1 MTGFNVTDRRK
12 KKIANQKKY
21 VNLESGSILLGRTAR
36 VDVTLSNH
44 FADQLILSKSPL
56 SCYL

>member
-1 MTGFNVTDRRK
+1 MTGFNVTYMRK
-12 KKIANQKKY
+12 KRLQNKKN

>member
-1 MTGFNVTDRRK
+1 MTGFNVTFMRK
-12 KKIANQKKY
+12 KILQNKKN
-21 VNLESGSILLGRTAR
+21 VNLESGSILVGRTAR

-44 FADQLILSKSPL
+44 FADQFILSKSPL